1 MTVREQHE
9 GTGNEPDPVAMR
21 IAEDERRRTGEFL
34 RDYLA
39 RHRIENLPAE
49 ADDAGPDVAK

>member
-9 GTGNEPDPVAMR
+9 GIGNEPDPVALR
-21 IAEDERRRTGEFL
+21 IAEDERRRTGAFL

-49 ADDAGPDVAK
+49 SDGTGSDTAE